1 MTAHTEV
8 KILSKIVNNPAAL
21 ELVWDLGLR
30 PDAFEEPVYRSAY
43 QLSVD
48 YWRRSQMQSAPT
60 VAVLRREFPDL
71 PLLAADEVDETLY
84 WLVDDLQR
92 RYATNMGQQLVRS
105 TLSMLDTNPK
115 EALATLAADA
125 YRAAQVTVPRYER
138 ADMSSNVESRRE
150 RYSRGLEQ
158 GTNGMTLGL
167 PELDTHTGGVLPG
180 EIALLAGF
188 AKTGKSFWL
197 PHCAVRAR
205 RLGFTPLLVTLEQPI
220 SEMQDRVDALASGVS
235 YNRLS
240 KRTLQMAETN
250 QLRRAQDEMAELGP
264 IYVERLPRG
273 ERTVVD
279 IVNRA
284 RHIGADYLII
294 DQLTFMEPTGNPRS
308 EKEKFANI
316 IFALKDEV
324 GVEASGKMPVLIAH
338 QLNRKSLENNRDS
351 GGGARGAMHNLAGA
365 AEIEQTC
372 DILLGLWRTPEMRNN
387 LSMGLD
393 IMGARR
399 SDTGSWLLAWE
410 LVERTHMSVRQAL

>member
-1 MTAHTEV
+1 MTAETELKV
-8 KILSKIVNNPAAL
+8 LSKIVNDPAAL
-21 ELVWDLGLR
+21 QLAWDLGLR
-30 PDAFEEPVYRSAY
+30 EDVFEEPIYRSAY
-43 QLSVD
+43 KLAVD
-48 YWRRSQMQSAPT
+48 YWRRSQMQAAPT
-60 VAVLRREFPDL
+60 AAVLAREFPDL
-71 PLLAADEVDETLY
+71 QIKTVVDETLF

-92 RYATNMGQQLVRS
+92 RYATNIGQRMIRDVI
-105 TLSMLDTNPK
+105 TLLEDNPR
-115 EALATLAADA
+115 EALVKLATDA
-125 YRAAQVTVPRYER
+125 YRASQITTPRYER
-138 ADMSSNVESRRE
+138 ADMSANVEERRE
-150 RYSRGLEQ
+150 TYSRGLTQ
-158 GTNGMTLGL
+158 GLTGMTLGL

-197 PHCAVRAR
+197 PHAAVRAR
-205 RLGFTPLLVTLEQPI
+205 RLGYTPLLVTLEQPI
-220 SEMQDRVDALASGVS
+220 SEMQDRIDSLASGVS

-240 KRTLQMAETN
+240 KRMLHMQETT
-250 QLRRAQDEMAELGP
+250 QLREAQDELADLGP

-284 RHIGADYLII
+284 RNIGADYLLI
-294 DQLTFMEPTGNPRS
+294 DQLTFMEPTNNPRS
-308 EKEKFANI
+308 DKEKFSNI
-316 IFALKDEV
+316 IFGLKDEV
-324 GVEASGKMPVLIAH
+324 GVEASGKMPVLLAH
-338 QLNRKSLENNRDS
+338 QLNRKSLENNREN

-410 LVERTHMSVRQAL
+410 LIDRTHMSVRQALV

>member
-1 MTAHTEV
+1 VTAETELKV
-8 KILSKIVNNPAAL
+8 LSKIVNDPAAL
-21 ELVWDLGLR
+21 QLAWDLGLR
-30 PDAFEEPVYRSAY
+30 EDVFEEPIYRSAY
-43 QLSVD
+43 KLAVD
-48 YWRRSQMQSAPT
+48 YWRRSQMQAAPT
-60 VAVLRREFPDL
+60 AAVLAREFPDL
-71 PLLAADEVDETLY
+71 QIKTVVDETLF

-92 RYATNMGQQLVRS
+92 RYATNIGQRMIRDVI
-105 TLSMLDTNPK
+105 TLLEDNPR
-115 EALATLAADA
+115 EALVKLATDA
-125 YRAAQVTVPRYER
+125 YRASQITTPRYER
-138 ADMSSNVESRRE
+138 ADMSANVEERRE
-150 RYSRGLEQ
+150 TYSRGLTQ
-158 GTNGMTLGL
+158 GLTGMTLGL

-197 PHCAVRAR
+197 PHAAVRAR
-205 RLGFTPLLVTLEQPI
+205 RLGYTPLLVTLEQPI
-220 SEMQDRVDALASGVS
+220 SEMQDRIDSLASGVS

-240 KRTLQMAETN
+240 KRMLHMQETT
-250 QLRRAQDEMAELGP
+250 QLREAQDELADLGP

-284 RHIGADYLII
+284 RNIGADYLLI
-294 DQLTFMEPTGNPRS
+294 DQLTFMEPTNNPRS
-308 EKEKFANI
+308 DKEKFSNI
-316 IFALKDEV
+316 IFGLKDEV
-324 GVEASGKMPVLIAH
+324 GVEASGKMPVLLAH
-338 QLNRKSLENNRDS
+338 QLNRKSLENNREN

-410 LVERTHMSVRQAL
+410 LIDRTHMSVRQALV